1 MHYRR
6 GLIRYSTPNGLA
18 KGLSATQMWRRVARP
33 RVLIYTA
40 VLSLVTLAVLGSL
53 LTRAPF
59 KVDVVRD
66 RGTLAR
72 VVGYGTVENVYRLQ
86 IMNATEQPQVY
97 RLRAEG
103 LEGLQ
108 VVSLDRVE
116 VAAASALWVPVR
128 VQMPPAAIGPGSYPM
143 AFRIEAGEG
152 GGLQLLEKSAFVVPR

>member
-1 MHYRR
+1 
-6 GLIRYSTPNGLA
+6 
-18 KGLSATQMWRRVARP
+18 
-33 RVLIYTA
+33 
-40 VLSLVTLAVLGSL
+40 
-53 LTRAPF
+53 
-59 KVDVVRD
+59 
-66 RGTLAR
+66 LAR